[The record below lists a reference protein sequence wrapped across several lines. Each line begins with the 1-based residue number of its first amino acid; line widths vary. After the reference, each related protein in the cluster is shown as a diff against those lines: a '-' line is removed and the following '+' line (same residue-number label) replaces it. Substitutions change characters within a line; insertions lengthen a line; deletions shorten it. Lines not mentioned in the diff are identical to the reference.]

1 MKKKCICCG
10 EEKEITE
17 FCKNKN
23 SKDGYHYYCRQC
35 NSHNAKKWRIKN
47 PDKTK
52 EYNEKYSDIKRKW
65 VENNL
70 ERIRSKQREWDHK
83 NRAKESKRK
92 KKYFYKRFHN
102 DVLYRHKVLARSTI
116 HNAIYRNKPY
126 ANNTKMARMIG
137 CSYNDLK
144 NHMLNTWM
152 KRYGTPYNGE
162 KFDIDHI
169 IPLSMATTK
178 EEIDMLCHYTNL
190 QMLTPED
197 NSLKADKTIFH

>member
-10 EEKEITE
+10 EEKEIIE

-35 NSHNAKKWRIKN
+35 NSHNAKKWRMRN

-52 EYNEKYSDIKRKW
+52 EYNEKHSDIKRKW
-65 VENNL
+65 AEDNL

-92 KKYFYKRFHN
+92 RVYHYQRFHN
-102 DVLYRHKVLARSTI
+102 DPFFKYKTSCRSVVYR
-116 HNAIYRNKPY
+116 AIYRSKPY
-126 ANNTKMARMIG
+126 RENTKMFKLLG
-137 CSYNDLK
+137 CSYEVLRI
-144 NHMLNTWM
+144 HLLRTWES
-152 KRYGTPYNGE
+152 RYGHQYTGE
-162 KFDIDHI
+162 KFNIDHI
-169 IPLSMATTK
+169 VPLCAAK
-178 EEIDMLCHYTNL
+178 NEESIRKLCHYTNL

-197 NSLKADKTIFH
+197 NRLKADKIHF